1 MTLDDNKWVTV
12 RLLRVLTDD
21 VDEFLKTQKGK
32 RFASRPEFIRI
43 AINELL
49 KEYEIRK
56 KH

>member
-1 MTLDDNKWVTV
+1 MTLEDDKWVTV

-21 VDEFLKTQKGK
+21 IDEFLKTGKGK
-32 RFASRPEFIRI
+32 RFTNRPEFIRI

-56 KH
+56 KR